1 MDGRHRAAIRR
12 QSGEH
17 CSDDPMSLES
27 GGSVVE
33 NALDYQSKDRKI
45 DPPILRSFD

>member
-17 CSDDPMSLES
+17 CSDDLVSVES
-27 GGSVVE
+27 GGSVVD
-33 NALDYQSKDRKI
+33 NTLDYQSRDRKI
-45 DPPILRSFD
+45 DSLLLGSFG